1 MCNSILLNRVLL
13 RYQTQNIHATLTTTH
28 QHQHDDIDHAARHVH
43 DPTPPPRRNPPPPGP
58 PGAGKGTQAPP
69 VKDDYCL
76 CHLATGDM
84 LRAAVAAKTDLGLK
98 AKSIMD
104 AGELVSLAD
113 TFEGSSRAEH

>member
-1 MCNSILLNRVLL
+1 MQNVTPQ
-13 RYQTQNIHATLTTTH
+13 YQHHASRHGNIH
-28 QHQHDDIDHAARHVH
+28 
-43 DPTPPPRRNPPPPGP
+43 DPPTNPDGITPPGP
-58 PGAGKGTQAPP
+58 PGAGKGTQAPS

-104 AGELVSLAD
+104 AGELVG
-113 TFEGSSRAEH
+113 FEKTKLTGVLTQ